1 MNTLTIG
8 LCLVLHVLIIDC
20 RADEALLKQLLD
32 RVEKLERKDLES
44 TVKLTEMDDK
54 VQFYA
59 DLTENLREELT
70 EKGRIIDEM
79 NRRILDF
86 EDIVRKLKTNEQ
98 VETTK
103 RRNGK
108 YVEAT
113 AKKETTI
120 APEVNV
126 SSSLHRQGHQSKRNV
141 SSFSYNKKNID
152 TRMTLPSSR
161 QTVSQGEA
169 VAFHAV
175 NTHGEIA
182 HIGVGQNIHFETVLL
197 NLNNGFHPQH
207 GVFIAPTAGLY
218 IFSTSVLSFS
228 GQTTSLFAADL
239 VKNGAILGRAYGHG
253 DNGYHDRG
261 SVTAVTQ
268 IAAGDEVWVRLHCC
282 ADDSLYGGYYTTF
295 TGALLSAL

>member
-1 MNTLTIG
+1 MDTLKIG
-8 LCLVLHVLIIDC
+8 LCFVLHLLIIDC
-20 RADEALLKQLLD
+20 RADDALLKQLLD
-32 RVEKLERKDLES
+32 RIEKLERKDLES
-44 TVKLTEMDDK
+44 TVRLSEMDDK

-86 EDIVRKLKTNEQ
+86 DDIVRKLKTNEQ

-103 RRNGK
+103 TRNGE

-126 SSSLHRQGHQSKRNV
+126 SSSMHRQGNQSKRIV
-141 SSFSYNKKNID
+141 SSFSYNRKNIN

-161 QTVSQGEA
+161 QAISQGEA

-175 NTHGEIA
+175 NRQGE
-182 HIGVGQNIHFETVLL
+182 
-197 NLNNGFHPQH
+197 
-207 GVFIAPTAGLY
+207 
-218 IFSTSVLSFS
+218 
-228 GQTTSLFAADL
+228 
-239 VKNGAILGRAYGHG
+239 
-253 DNGYHDRG
+253 
-261 SVTAVTQ
+261 
-268 IAAGDEVWVRLHCC
+268 
-282 ADDSLYGGYYTTF
+282 
-295 TGALLSAL
+295 